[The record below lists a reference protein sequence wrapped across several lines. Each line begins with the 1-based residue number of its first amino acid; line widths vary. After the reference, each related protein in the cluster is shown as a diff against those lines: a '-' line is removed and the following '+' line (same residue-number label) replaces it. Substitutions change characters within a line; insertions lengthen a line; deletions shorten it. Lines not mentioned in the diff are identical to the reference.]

1 MEKLTIRFL
10 KTKDDNDKVIYTL
23 NFNANEDGSCELRPY
38 YDEKDHLKNKQKIIE
53 CALSLGYS
61 PESKDLQEFINGT
74 RNDLDAIKR

>member
-38 YDEKDHLKNKQKIIE
+38 YDEKDHLKNKQI
-53 CALSLGYS
+53 
-61 PESKDLQEFINGT
+61 
-74 RNDLDAIKR
+74 